1 MAVEVDGVKSFEYV
15 EMDCP
20 NPRAAQAGRLNKS
33 ASEVWKSTVQMNSV
47 NLPGGALYSC
57 WDDVLWNLVCYP
69 LLPLALEP
77 TPSNSP
83 PPCVLALTLSP
94 FPVYIPF
101 LSSSSSLST
110 ALSVSV
116 HLSPSSPL
124 VSLQLRVYG
133 ARNETGTVS
142 AGGCWYCW
150 YLPSFLQQ
158 SPPCSHL
165 LLPAVSHNFHSA
177 LKC

>member
-1 MAVEVDGVKSFEYV
+1 MEVDGVKSFEYV

-47 NLPGGALYSC
+47 NLPGGAPYSC

-69 LLPLALEP
+69 LLPLSLEP

-124 VSLQLRVYG
+124 VSLQLWLYG

-150 YLPSFLQQ
+150 YLHPAS
-158 SPPCSHL
+158 SNN
-165 LLPAVSHNFHSA
+165 LLPAPTSSSLLSA
-177 LKC
+177 TIYIAR

>member
-1 MAVEVDGVKSFEYV
+1 MEVDGVKSFEYV

-47 NLPGGALYSC
+47 NLPGGAPYSC

-69 LLPLALEP
+69 LLPLSLEP

-101 LSSSSSLST
+101 LSSPPPPPFPPLSRSQFICPLPLHLFLSSSDCMEPET
-110 ALSVSV
+110 KQA
-116 HLSPSSPL
+116 PS
-124 VSLQLRVYG
+124 QRE
-133 ARNETGTVS
+133 AAGTVDI
-142 AGGCWYCW
+142 YTQ
-150 YLPSFLQQ
+150 LPPTIS
-158 SPPCSHL
+158 S
-165 LLPAVSHNFHSA
+165 LLPPPPPSCQPQFT
-177 LKC
+177 